1 MVHDATDGPET
12 TISTHSPPPQR
23 QLCLSDAA
31 VRRRYSAKDWLRNG
45 GCCGLLTRQHKPHP
59 CMDALVFLAVLTAA
73 AFHAGW
79 NALLKLNVEPI
90 VATCL
95 VAAASG
101 IVVTPFAIGVG
112 LPEPVAWPY
121 VLASVAI
128 HIVYYLALAQ
138 AYRFGDLGQVYPIAR
153 GSAPLMTAAVASLW
167 LGEALGPFAWAGI
180 ITLAGG
186 ILLLALRGGRG
197 LKHFDA
203 RSVGFALLTSLTI
216 TTYTLVDGIGARLAG
231 SAVQYIVW
239 LFVLSGGAMAIYG
252 ALHLGRRLVG
262 DFTANWKLTL
272 AGAALSTTA
281 YGIAIWA
288 MTVAPIALVAALR
301 ETSVLFAALFSMA
314 LLREPVLPARIAA
327 ACLVL
332 AGVVLVRMR

>member
-1 MVHDATDGPET
+1 
-12 TISTHSPPPQR
+12 
-23 QLCLSDAA
+23 
-31 VRRRYSAKDWLRNG
+31 
-45 GCCGLLTRQHKPHP
+45 
-59 CMDALVFLAVLTAA
+59 MDLLVFLAVLTAA

-90 VATCL
+90 IATSL

-101 IVVTPFAIGVG
+101 IVAAPFAAVVG
-112 LPEPVAWPY
+112 MPSLESWPY

-138 AYRFGDLGQVYPIAR
+138 AYKFGDLGQVYPIAR
-153 GSAPLMTAAVASLW
+153 GSAPLMTAGLTTLW
-167 LGEALGPFAWAGI
+167 LGEVLGPYAWAGI
-180 ITLAGG
+180 VLLTGG
-186 ILLLALRGGRG
+186 ILLLALRGGRA
-197 LKHFDA
+197 LRRFDV

-216 TTYTLVDGIGARLAG
+216 TTYTLVDGIGARVAG
-231 SAVQYIVW
+231 SALRYTVW
-239 LFVLSGGAMAIYG
+239 LFLLSGGAMAAYG
-252 ALHLGRRLVG
+252 AVHVGKRLVG
-262 DFTANWKLTL
+262 DFAANWKLTL
-272 AGAALSTTA
+272 SGAMLSTAA

-301 ETSVLFAALFSMA
+301 ETSVLFAAIFSMA

-332 AGVVLVRMR
+332 AGMVLVRLQ